1 MLRADGKLKT
11 IEDYVRDAFGTDML
25 PVTRTDSFAY
35 NMLLAAIRRDRAA
48 ERFVPPDPLW
58 GNCTEYNGLTLP
70 GRYGAMTES
79 LFPSFSNFSSMLEEV
94 RQEAPPEPEFPVDL
108 VEPLAGWKQVYFQEE
123 NGYLWSNFDTIW
135 EPLKRLAASCH
146 MPRPGHEGVVVLH
159 CSCGIYAVDERYVR
173 EWDSDG
179 ILIEV
184 YGWGRYVRGDAG
196 WRAQYAYP
204 KAIHLRRHQAHL
216 LHALRRYRVPIF
228 VEREAVE
235 YIPTEDGYEY
245 RNNETDGNI

>member
-1 MLRADGKLKT
+1 MLRADGKPKT
-11 IEDYVRDAFGTDML
+11 IEDYVRDAFGTDM

-35 NMLLAAIRRDRAA
+35 NMLLTAIRRARAA
-48 ERFVPPDPLW
+48 ERFVPPDPLVE
-58 GNCTEYNGLTLP
+58 GCTEYAGVTLP
-70 GRYGAMTES
+70 RRIDPLTDS
-79 LFPSFSNFSSMLEEV
+79 LFSSFSNFSAMLEEAP
-94 RQEAPPEPEFPVDL
+94 RLQPPEPEFPVDL

-123 NGYLWSNFDTIW
+123 SGYLWSSFDALW
-135 EPLKRLAASCH
+135 EPLKRLTAICH
-146 MPRPGHEGVVVLH
+146 RDEIKHEGVVVLN
-159 CSCGIYAVDERYVR
+159 CSCGIYALDLREAR
-173 EWDSDG
+173 EWDHDG

-204 KAIHLRRHQAHL
+204 KAIHLRLHQAHL

-245 RNNETDGNI
+245 RNNETDGNL